1 MEPYALPA
9 QVYAAGLVFLR
20 VGALVML
27 IPGIG
32 DAAVPP
38 RIRLSFALLLALC
51 LGPIA
56 MAALPPMPAGL
67 GDMAGQALRELII
80 GLLLGGLLRLFL
92 SSLSVAGEVVSL
104 QTTLGF
110 AQTANPLQA
119 QPSAALASFLSLLGV
134 VLIFSTG
141 LHHMFIGAIARSYT
155 LFAPSKH
162 VLLGDAATLAVQT
175 VGSCF
180 ALGIQMAAP
189 VIVFS
194 LVFNLATG
202 LVGRVMPQ
210 FQIFFVASPLSILFG
225 LSIFAM
231 TLGTMSLVW
240 LQHYGAY
247 LRVFN

>member
-20 VGALVML
+20 VGALIML

-32 DAAVPP
+32 DNTVPP
-38 RIRLSFALLLALC
+38 RIRLSFALLVSLC
-51 LGPIA
+51 MGPIA
-56 MAALPPMPAGL
+56 YAALPALPATL
-67 GDMAGQALRELII
+67 GEMGGQALKELIV
-80 GLLLGGLLRLFL
+80 GLLLGGLLRFFL
-92 SSLSVAGEVVSL
+92 SSLAVAGEVVAL
-104 QTTLGF
+104 QTTLAF

-119 QPSAALASFLSLLGV
+119 QPGTALSSFLTLLGV
-134 VLIFSTG
+134 TLIFSTG

-155 LFAPSKH
+155 LFAPARH
-162 VLLGDAATLAVQT
+162 VLVGDAATLAVQT
-175 VGSCF
+175 MSGCF

-202 LVGRVMPQ
+202 LIGRVMPQ
-210 FQIFFVASPLSILFG
+210 FQIFFVATPLNILLG
-225 LSIFAM
+225 LSIFAL
-231 TLGTMSLVW
+231 TLGVMGLVW
-240 LQHYGAY
+240 VGRYEAY

>member
-20 VGALVML
+20 VGALIML

-32 DAAVPP
+32 DNTVPP
-38 RIRLSFALLLALC
+38 RIRLAFALLVSLC

-56 MAALPPMPAGL
+56 QAALPALPATL
-67 GDMAGQALRELII
+67 GEMGGQALKELIV
-80 GLLLGGLLRLFL
+80 GLLLGGLLRFFL
-92 SSLSVAGEVVSL
+92 SSLAVAGEVIAL
-104 QTTLGF
+104 QTTLAF

-119 QPSAALASFLSLLGV
+119 QPGSALSSFLTLLGIT
-134 VLIFSTG
+134 LIFASN

-155 LFAPSKH
+155 LFAPAKH
-162 VLLGDAATLAVQT
+162 VLVGDAATLAVQT
-175 VGSCF
+175 MAGCF

-202 LVGRVMPQ
+202 LIGRVMPQ
-210 FQIFFVASPLSILFG
+210 FQIFFVASPLNILLG
-225 LSIFAM
+225 LSIFAL
-231 TLGTMSLVW
+231 TLGVMGLVW
-240 LQHYGAY
+240 LGRYEAY
-247 LRVFN
+247 LRIFT

>member
-56 MAALPPMPAGL
+56 MAALPPMPPTL
-67 GDMAGQALRELII
+67 GEMAGQALRELIV
-80 GLLLGGLLRLFL
+80 GLLLAGLLRLLL
-92 SSLSVAGEVVSL
+92 SSLSIAGEVISL

-119 QPSAALASFLSLLGV
+119 QPSTALASFLSLLGV

-141 LHHMFIGAIARSYT
+141 LHHMFIGAIARSYS
-155 LFAPSKH
+155 LFAPAKH
-162 VLLGDAATLAVQT
+162 VLLGDGATLAVQT

-202 LVGRVMPQ
+202 LIGRVMPQ

-231 TLGTMSLVW
+231 TLGAMSLVW
-240 LQHYGAY
+240 LRHYETF